1 MARHFSLAYVP
12 MNSAENNMKKKRP
25 TLIDSESIL
34 KDSNSELSNCRDSH
48 IRTKNTYK
56 LTKKKNDQN
65 KKSTSLNVM
74 HSVSDCY
81 IRDMHMKIASSSD
94 L

>member
-1 MARHFSLAYVP
+1 MGVFILYRIIVP
-12 MNSAENNMKKKRP
+12 K
-25 TLIDSESIL
+25 LIDSESIS
-34 KDSNSELSNCRDSH
+34 KDSNSELSSCRDSH

-56 LTKKKNDQN
+56 IDIKKMPKQEINIVD
-65 KKSTSLNVM
+65 VM

-81 IRDMHMKIASSSD
+81 IRDMHMNIASSPD